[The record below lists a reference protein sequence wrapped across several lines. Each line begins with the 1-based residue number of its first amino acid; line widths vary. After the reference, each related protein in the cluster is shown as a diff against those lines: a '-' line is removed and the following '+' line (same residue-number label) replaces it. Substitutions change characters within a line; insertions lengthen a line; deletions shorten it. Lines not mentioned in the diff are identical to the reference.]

1 MRIFEGQEIYQFA
14 MRIEENGERF
24 YRQAAQ
30 GVQEKDARGLF
41 EHLADEEVKHRK
53 IFEGMLPK
61 TETYSMDERYPGEY
75 IEYLR
80 NYLDDK
86 VVFNKRE
93 TDRELADVNATP
105 SAIDFAMHRE
115 MDAILYFLEI
125 KNLVSKNQQSSI
137 DRIVDEERKHF
148 SLLSQMRKNFAE
160 TSS

>member
-30 GVQEKDARGLF
+30 GVQDKDARGLF

-75 IEYLR
+75 SNIR
-80 NYLDDK
+80 G
-86 VVFNKRE
+86 
-93 TDRELADVNATP
+93 
-105 SAIDFAMHRE
+105 I
-115 MDAILYFLEI
+115 I
-125 KNLVSKNQQSSI
+125 
-137 DRIVDEERKHF
+137 
-148 SLLSQMRKNFAE
+148 
-160 TSS
+160 

>member
-1 MRIFEGQEIYQFA
+1 VRVFEGQDLSVCHQ
-14 MRIEENGERF
+14 IEENGERF

-30 GVQEKDARGLF
+30 GVQDKDASRLF

-61 TETYSMDERYPGEY
+61 TETYSMGERYPGEY
-75 IEYLR
+75 LEYLG
-80 NYLDDK
+80 NDLDDK

-93 TDRELADVNATP
+93 TDRELTDVKDTP

-115 MDAILYFLEI
+115 IGAILYFLEI
-125 KNLVSKNQQSSI
+125 KNLVSKDQQSSI

-148 SLLSQMRKNFAE
+148 SLLSQMRKNLAE
-160 TSS
+160 PSS

>member
-61 TETYSMDERYPGEY
+61 QRPTRWMRDTRENTSNICGITWMTKWSSTREKR
-75 IEYLR
+75 IE
-80 NYLDDK
+80 N
-86 VVFNKRE
+86 
-93 TDRELADVNATP
+93 
-105 SAIDFAMHRE
+105 
-115 MDAILYFLEI
+115 
-125 KNLVSKNQQSSI
+125 
-137 DRIVDEERKHF
+137 
-148 SLLSQMRKNFAE
+148 
-160 TSS
+160 